1 MQHIAQPCNK
11 SCTFHHLF
19 TSPVQFTGK
28 GGVCAHASGVMGI
41 WTTDTSKIVRKYWKM
56 MELLFCF
63 IFKKQLPW
71 RQLFLKKNIWAL
83 QPAPFPNLSP
93 SWSLNLGLVD
103 FSLQLWEAL
112 SWHRALATKEGCGV
126 QPYPFALAKARG
138 DDLSAWHLIH
148 SFQQLSKVKINWKCK
163 YRVGIVW
170 VTGQEGWKAGE
181 VCNMMGALK

>member
-1 MQHIAQPCNK
+1 MQHIAHPCNK

-41 WTTDTSKIVRKYWKM
+41 WTTDTPKIVRKYWKM

-93 SWSLNLGLVD
+93 SWWLNLGLVD
-103 FSLQLWEAL
+103 LSLQLWEAL
-112 SWHRALATKEGCGV
+112 SWHRALAAQGGLWC
-126 QPYPFALAKARG
+126 PALSLRTG
-138 DDLSAWHLIH
+138 ESQRRWFVCLTSDPQLSAAEQSKNKLKMLI
-148 SFQQLSKVKINWKCK
+148 QGRNCLSYCAR
-163 YRVGIVW
+163 RVESRWG
-170 VTGQEGWKAGE
+170 
-181 VCNMMGALK
+181 L